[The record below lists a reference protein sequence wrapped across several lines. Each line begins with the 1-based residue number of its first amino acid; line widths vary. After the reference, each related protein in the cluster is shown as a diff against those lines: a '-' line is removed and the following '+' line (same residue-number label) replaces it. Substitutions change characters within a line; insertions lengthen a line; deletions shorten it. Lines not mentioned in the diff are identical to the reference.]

1 MSPRLRRPRLTVRTR
16 VLAAVVSLAA
26 LGMAVAGTS
35 AYLIQRQYVD
45 RTIDEQLARHLE
57 EFRILAQDGVDPA
70 TGADFTTVRD
80 LIYTAMQRTAPAAEE
95 GVLGVVDGRVAL
107 VAPSSTDLRI
117 EDEPGLVELALAA
130 EDDDTVRVRTLY
142 TADRSYRHVTIPVS
156 VPGDPDGGAVQYA
169 VDREARHHELVRSY
183 RTYSLVALAALVVL
197 GVAGWIVAGRLL
209 APIRLLRDTARRITD
224 SDLSERIPVSG
235 NDDLSD
241 LARTANSML
250 DRLETAF
257 AAQRRLLDDAGHEL
271 RTPLTIVRGHLE
283 LLDPED
289 PLEVRSTQTLVID
302 ELDRMHRLVDDLLLL
317 ATSTH
322 PDFVRATPTDVGP
335 LTDEVLDKARALGP
349 QRWLV
354 SDRAEVTTRLD
365 AQRITQAWLQLAANA
380 AKFSPDHGAIRLS
393 SRVRGG
399 RLLLGVQDEG
409 PGVPDDE
416 AERIFE
422 RFARGQATS
431 RAEGSGLG
439 LAIVGAIA
447 RAHDG
452 EVRLEPS
459 TSGAHFTIDLPLSVD
474 GGPDGARPGTMADD
488 PGATR
493 PASAAQDPRG
503 EP

>member
-1 MSPRLRRPRLTVRTR
+1 MRRPRLTVRTR

-26 LGMAVAGTS
+26 LGMTVAGAS

-45 RTIDEQLARHLE
+45 RQIDAQLTRHLE
-57 EFRILAQDGVDPA
+57 EFRILAADGVDPA
-70 TGADFTTVRD
+70 TGTDFTTVRD

-95 GVLGVVDGRVAL
+95 GVLGVVNGRVAL
-107 VAPSSTDLRI
+107 VAPSSTEVRI
-117 EDEPGLVELALAA
+117 EDEPGLVELAIAA
-130 EDDDTVRVRTLY
+130 EGETRVRVRTLY
-142 TADRSYRHVTIPVS
+142 TPDRSYRHLTIPVS
-156 VPGDPDGGAVQYA
+156 VPGDPLDGAVQYA
-169 VDREARHHELVRSY
+169 VDREARHAELVRSY
-183 RTYSLVALAALVVL
+183 RTYSFVALGALLVL

-209 APIRLLRDTARRITD
+209 APIRLLRQTAQRISD
-224 SDLSERIPVSG
+224 SDLSERIPVTG
-235 NDDLSD
+235 NDDLSE
-241 LARTANSML
+241 LARTWNSML

-289 PLEVRSTQTLVID
+289 PQDVRSTQALVID

-317 ATSTH
+317 ATSVR
-322 PDFVRATPTDVGP
+322 PDFVQTAPTDVGP

-354 SDRAEVTTRLD
+354 SDRAEVTVALD

-380 AKFSPDHGAIRLS
+380 AKFSPADSTIRLS
-393 SRVRGG
+393 SVVRDG
-399 RLLLGVQDEG
+399 RLLLGVRDEG
-409 PGVPDDE
+409 PGVPAQE

-439 LAIVGAIA
+439 LAIVTAISQ
-447 RAHDG
+447 AHDG

-459 TSGAHFTIDLPLSVD
+459 SRGAHFTIDVPS
-474 GGPDGARPGTMADD
+474 GEEPDGTG
-488 PGATR
+488 
-493 PASAAQDPRG
+493 PASGSPRSATATSSVPNPSSTPG